1 MNAVGAALVERIL
14 SAARNGQKF
23 KVRSRLLA
31 FSVRRRCR
39 KGADCGGLPEQV
51 VIMIPAIPGF
61 AGDIQGSSGTL
72 AILDAQYQSISR
84 GGKSICE
91 LIEKAGFNPSDYIEF
106 YNLRSYDRLNNDPAR
121 LRRMQEKSG
130 ISFEKAQAALA
141 RCLLL
146 SDLASPPPLC

>member
-1 MNAVGAALVERIL
+1 
-14 SAARNGQKF
+14 
-23 KVRSRLLA
+23 
-31 FSVRRRCR
+31 
-39 KGADCGGLPEQV
+39 
-51 VIMIPAIPGF
+51 MIPAIPGF